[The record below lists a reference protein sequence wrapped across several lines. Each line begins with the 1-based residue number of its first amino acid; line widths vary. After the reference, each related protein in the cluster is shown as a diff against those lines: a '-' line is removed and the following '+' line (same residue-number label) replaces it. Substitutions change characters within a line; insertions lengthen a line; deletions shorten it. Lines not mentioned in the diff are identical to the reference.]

1 MWAGG
6 GKEEN
11 HTLIEGR
18 KYLASLLE
26 LSLPA
31 VFTLTR
37 CFFSL
42 FHSSYSLSPA
52 PLHLLLAPS
61 VCLSFDVSHAG

>member
-37 CFFSL
+37 CVFFPISQQL
-42 FHSSYSLSPA
+42 VSSPYPTPSSA
-52 PLHLLLAPS
+52 CS
-61 VCLSFDVSHAG
+61 VCVLVF